1 MQALTPLSEQSVRPE
16 VKKALM
22 LNWIEKTAYVRQKIK
37 ALFAILV
44 MIAVIQ
50 FVVEQ
55 LCEYVFVHYR
65 HEQFLSQCAG
75 LVFQVGLTLLIAK
88 FAVRVIAVPFEQ
100 ITAATEKVAGG
111 ALNITIPCLHHQD
124 CAGRLARSLQSFRE
138 NSQNQLKLQE
148 LSAAEAREA
157 ARIQKELSGKSES
170 IRRLQGETIG
180 TICAGMEI
188 VKKGDLT
195 FTFQEHFQDRFEEFR
210 QDFNTLIQI
219 YRTAIAKISDAT
231 SVIANGTSEIASASA
246 ELSERT
252 ERQAINLA
260 ESAAS
265 INSITKTVG
274 KTARSAV
281 QARETALETRGQT
294 VVISGIMHSAN
305 TAMGEIRSSS
315 RQVESI
321 LGLIEEIAFQTNLLS
336 LNAGIEAARAGEAGQ
351 GFDVVAKEIRALA
364 QRSAKSAQDIRNII
378 TSSGRQVEEGV
389 QLVGEADRSMKMISQ
404 HVDGI
409 TSLLE
414 DISHSTTG
422 EAESLETIN
431 KAINEMDQMTQRNAA
446 MAEEVNVACRNLS
459 NEAKDLF
466 AELSRFR
473 FGPAQSSANHV
484 FSASR
489 TLAPS
494 EF

>member
-1 MQALTPLSEQSVRPE
+1 M
-16 VKKALM
+16 
-22 LNWIEKTAYVRQKIK
+22 
-37 ALFAILV
+37 
-44 MIAVIQ
+44 
-50 FVVEQ
+50 
-55 LCEYVFVHYR
+55 
-65 HEQFLSQCAG
+65 
-75 LVFQVGLTLLIAK
+75 
-88 FAVRVIAVPFEQ
+88 
-100 ITAATEKVAGG
+100 ATEKVAGG

-124 CAGRLARSLQSFRE
+124 CAGRLARSLQMFRE
-138 NSQNQLKLQE
+138 TSQNQLKMQE
-148 LSAAEAREA
+148 NSAEEAREA
-157 ARIQKELSGKSES
+157 ARIQKDLSGRSER
-170 IRRLQGETIG
+170 IRQLQDDTIG

-188 VKKGDLT
+188 VKEGDLT
-195 FTFQEHFQDRFEEFR
+195 FTFREDFQDRFEEFR
-210 QDFNTLIQI
+210 QNFNTLIQI

-231 SVIANGTSEIASASA
+231 SVIANGTSEIASASG

-252 ERQAINLA
+252 ERQAVNLA
-260 ESAAS
+260 QSAVS
-265 INSITKTVG
+265 INSITQTVG

-281 QARETALETRGQT
+281 KARETVLETRGQT
-294 VVISGIMHSAN
+294 VVISEIMHSAN
-305 TAMGEIRSSS
+305 AAMGEIRTSS

-336 LNAGIEAARAGEAGQ
+336 LNAGIEAARAGEAGR

-389 QLVGEADRSMKMISQ
+389 QLVGEADRSMKVISQ

-414 DISHSTTG
+414 DISLSTTG

-446 MAEEVNVACRNLS
+446 MVEEVNVACRNLS

-473 FGPAQSSANHV
+473 FDAPQSTG
-484 FSASR
+484 R
-489 TLAPS
+489 RLAPAPRGLAS
-494 EF
+494 ADL

>member
-1 MQALTPLSEQSVRPE
+1 
-16 VKKALM
+16 M

-37 ALFAILV
+37 VLFAVLILV
-44 MIAVIQ
+44 SVLQ
-50 FVVEQ
+50 FMVEQ
-55 LCEYVFVHYR
+55 VFQYLFVHYR
-65 HEQFLSQCAG
+65 HEQTLSQCAG
-75 LVFQVGLTLLIAK
+75 LLFQIALTLLIAR
-88 FAVRVIAVPFEQ
+88 FAIRIVAVPFEE

-148 LSAAEAREA
+148 VSASEAREA

-170 IRRLQGETIG
+170 IRRLQSETIG

-210 QDFNTLIQI
+210 RDFNTLIHI
-219 YRTAIAKISDAT
+219 YRTAIARISDAT
-231 SVIANGTSEIASASA
+231 SMIANGTSEIASASA

-252 ERQAINLA
+252 ERQAVNLA
-260 ESAAS
+260 QSAAS
-265 INSITKTVG
+265 LNSITQTVG

-281 QARETALETRGQT
+281 QARETSLETRAQT
-294 VVISGIMHSAN
+294 VVISGVMHSAN
-305 TAMGEIRSSS
+305 TAMGEIRASS

-336 LNAGIEAARAGEAGQ
+336 LNAGIEAARAGEAGR

-389 QLVGEADRSMKMISQ
+389 HFVGEADRSMKVISQ

-414 DISHSTTG
+414 EISRSTTG

-446 MAEEVNVACRNLS
+446 MVEEVNVACRNLS

-473 FGPAQSSANHV
+473 FAPAQPSDDWMHPANL
-484 FSASR
+484 S
-489 TLAPS
+489 LAAA
-494 EF
+494 EV

>member
-1 MQALTPLSEQSVRPE
+1 
-16 VKKALM
+16 M

-37 ALFAILV
+37 ALFAVLV
-44 MIAVIQ
+44 MIAVVQ

-55 LCEYVFVHYR
+55 LCEYLFVHYR
-65 HEQFLSQCAG
+65 HEQMLSQFIG
-75 LVFQVGLTLLIAK
+75 LLLQVVLTLLIGR
-88 FAVRVIAVPFEQ
+88 FAIRVIAVPFEQ

-148 LSAAEAREA
+148 ILATEAREA
-157 ARIQKELSGKSES
+157 ARIQQELSGKSES
-170 IRRLQGETIG
+170 IRHLQSETIG

-210 QDFNTLIQI
+210 KDFNTLIHI

-252 ERQAINLA
+252 ERQAFNLA
-260 ESAAS
+260 QSAAS
-265 INSITKTVG
+265 INSITQAVG

-281 QARETALETRGQT
+281 QARETVLETRGQT
-294 VVISGIMHSAN
+294 VVISEIMHSAN
-305 TAMGEIRSSS
+305 KAMGEIRASS

-378 TSSGRQVEEGV
+378 TASGRQVEEGV
-389 QLVGEADRSMKMISQ
+389 QLVGEADRSMKVISE

-446 MAEEVNVACRNLS
+446 MVEEVNVACRNLS

-466 AELSRFR
+466 GELSRFR
-473 FGPAQSSANHV
+473 FGSVSSSGGWKGPASWSLASAG
-484 FSASR
+484 A
-489 TLAPS
+489 
-494 EF
+494 

>member
-1 MQALTPLSEQSVRPE
+1 
-16 VKKALM
+16 M
-22 LNWIEKTAYVRQKIK
+22 LHWIEKTAYVRQKIK
-37 ALFAILV
+37 ILFSFLV
-44 MIAVIQ
+44 LTAVFQ
-50 FVVEQ
+50 FAVQQICQHLWGHYPHEQ
-55 LCEYVFVHYR
+55 L
-65 HEQFLSQCAG
+65 LSQCAG
-75 LVFQVGLTLLIAK
+75 LLFQVTLTLLSAG
-88 FAVRVIAVPFEQ
+88 FAVRIIAIPFEQ

-138 NSQNQLKLQE
+138 NSQKQLRLQE
-148 LSAAEAREA
+148 ISATEAREA
-157 ARIQKELSGKSES
+157 ARIQKDLSEKSES
-170 IRRLQGETIG
+170 IRRVQGETIG

-219 YRTAIAKISDAT
+219 YGTAIAKISDAT

-252 ERQAINLA
+252 ERQAVNLA

-265 INSITKTVG
+265 INSITQTVG
-274 KTARSAV
+274 KTALSAV
-281 QARETALETRGQT
+281 EARETALEARGQT
-294 VVISGIMHSAN
+294 LVISRIMHSAN
-305 TAMGEIRSSS
+305 AAMGEIRTSS

-389 QLVGEADRSMKMISQ
+389 QLVGEADGSMKIISR

-409 TSLLE
+409 TLLLE
-414 DISHSTTG
+414 DISQSTTG

-446 MAEEVNVACRNLS
+446 MVEEVTVACRNLS

-473 FGPAQSSANHV
+473 FGPAQSPAKWMLPVPETGNMATAA
-484 FSASR
+484 F
-489 TLAPS
+489 
-494 EF
+494 